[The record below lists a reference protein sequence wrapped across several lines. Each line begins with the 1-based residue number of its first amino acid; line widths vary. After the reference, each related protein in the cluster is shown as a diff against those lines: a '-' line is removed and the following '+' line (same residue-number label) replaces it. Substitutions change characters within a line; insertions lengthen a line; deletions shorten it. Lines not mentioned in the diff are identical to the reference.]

1 MQARQQANS
10 SYGGFTKVVPF
21 SIFFFIFFSF
31 FFYFS
36 FPSGIP
42 WADFDM
48 GREKQDSPTSL
59 VGEPAPPLPSLHGG
73 TTPGLI
79 PVNTGIR

>member
-10 SYGGFTKVVPF
+10 SYGGFAKVVPF
-21 SIFFFIFFSF
+21 SHLFILIFFH
-31 FFYFS
+31 FS

-48 GREKQDSPTSL
+48 EREEQDSPTLS
-59 VGEPAPPLPSLHGG
+59 VEEPASPTPSLHGG

-79 PVNTGIR
+79 PVNTGIQ

>member
-1 MQARQQANS
+1 MSKNLSEFLLWRIRKGS
-10 SYGGFTKVVPF
+10 SLFPF
-21 SIFFFIFFSF
+21 IFFIFIH
-31 FFYFS
+31 FS

-48 GREKQDSPTSL
+48 GREEQDSPTLL
-59 VGEPAPPLPSLHGG
+59 VGEPASPTPSLHGG

-79 PVNTGIR
+79 PVNTGIQ

>member
-1 MQARQQANS
+1 MSKNLSEFLLWRIRKGS
-10 SYGGFTKVVPF
+10 SLFP
-21 SIFFFIFFSF
+21 F
-31 FFYFS
+31 FFYFFHFS

-48 GREKQDSPTSL
+48 GREEQDSPTLS
-59 VGEPAPPLPSLHGG
+59 VGEPASPTPSLHGG

-79 PVNTGIR
+79 PVNTGIQ